1 MRDMSKEFTPSPISQ
16 SKIMDR
22 LTTVTDG
29 GKGRIPTIPGS
40 GRDVGHERRQ
50 PPKKSH
56 KLRNTLL
63 TTGVL
68 SGIGGGGYIATQGG
82 NESATTNPSVV
93 TTVDVTQP
101 PLTSPETTVITV
113 PTEGYT
119 VLEGG
124 GLHYE
129 VASAPWFG
137 GFDIHL
143 KYDGQTF
150 GFQTETY
157 DGRDPKEFLLNTL
170 LWTFGNQ
177 HPEFVKPDGQVDI
190 EAYKVYLEA
199 NDWVDSAVF
208 LPDNIAE
215 GPTGFPSPIAKSEA
229 FSLDYKQ
236 PFIIGNNDLAT
247 IDGFNPEK
255 PNFYKIDTSSGGQAV
270 LGINSNGQLYYSMY
284 FNDGVNIKPADI
296 GDGYVYITTDVL
308 GNVLAVTSRIT
319 YPESDPTQQWMV
331 PHKAYYDLV
340 QLNPTGDSPYP
351 VIDLTNYVEIDYANN
366 IFDDALFDSI

>member
-1 MRDMSKEFTPSPISQ
+1 MTQESQPAPRKAPKISRRTFLGGMAAGALALAGCKPGESASTTSPSSKPNTSS
-16 SKIMDR
+16 
-22 LTTVTDG
+22 TA
-29 GKGRIPTIPGS
+29 IPGTTTELPTTTLEARPTDIIEQKD
-40 GRDVGHERRQ
+40 GYGV
-50 PPKKSH
+50 
-56 KLRNTLL
+56 LRN
-63 TTGVL
+63 
-68 SGIGGGGYIATQGG
+68 
-82 NESATTNPSVV
+82 
-93 TTVDVTQP
+93 
-101 PLTSPETTVITV
+101 
-113 PTEGYT
+113 
-119 VLEGG
+119 G

-129 VASAPWFG
+129 VESAPWFG

-143 KYDGQTF
+143 KYEDQTF
-150 GFQTETY
+150 GFQKETH

-177 HPEFVKPDGQVDI
+177 HPEFVKADGQVDI
-190 EAYKVYLEA
+190 EAYKAFLEA
-199 NDWVDSAVF
+199 NDWVDNNVH

-236 PFIIGNNDLAT
+236 PFIISNNDLAT
-247 IDGFNPEK
+247 IDGFMPEK
-255 PNFYKIDTSSGGQAV
+255 PNYYKIDTSSGGQAV

-284 FNDGVNIKPADI
+284 FNLDGITIKPADI

-308 GNVLAVTSRIT
+308 GDVLAVTSRIT

-351 VIDLTNYVEIDYANN
+351 IIDLTNYVEIDYANN
-366 IFDDALFDSI
+366 VFDDDLFDSIQ